1 MVEIDDSIVARHR
14 IAILNCLR
22 EEDPSIRRRALE
34 LVIAIVQLNNVEEL
48 VHDLLQYLVEI
59 KEKEERRDVVSK
71 ITSLVQ
77 QFAPSSM
84 WQVDTLLSVL
94 KMSGNEANDEVV
106 STLVE
111 VVSHDSD
118 ELACYT
124 VHCAAMLLGVGASVV
139 RGGAARPESGSPA
152 AERVVVH
159 RRVRRSAGRELRR
172 RRLHQA
178 RGEEERDAEACAL
191 RRGGVEGRAGRAA
204 DDRRRP
210 ECVERESVG
219 AADDAAEAERPL
231 RRRGGGGHQ
240 GVLGSVARLQRRGV
254 ETASERVLHPAGRG
268 RGGGA
273 ESAAGPNAAAGHR
286 HGEDAAEGERVE
298 CGERGGRERRGRERG
313 GGRRIG

>member
-14 IAILNCLR
+14 VAILSCLR

-139 RGGAARPESGSPA
+139 RGGAARPESSPPDF
-152 AERVVVH
+152 H
-159 RRVRRSAGRELRR
+159 
-172 RRLHQA
+172 
-178 RGEEERDAEACAL
+178 
-191 RRGGVEGRAGRAA
+191 
-204 DDRRRP
+204 
-210 ECVERESVG
+210 
-219 AADDAAEAERPL
+219 
-231 RRRGGGGHQ
+231 
-240 GVLGSVARLQRRGV
+240 
-254 ETASERVLHPAGRG
+254 
-268 RGGGA
+268 
-273 ESAAGPNAAAGHR
+273 
-286 HGEDAAEGERVE
+286 
-298 CGERGGRERRGRERG
+298 
-313 GGRRIG
+313 